1 MPVLHTQSPEIL
13 KMEGLHLFHA
23 GLSNCSMRVRLLL
36 DEKGL
41 EWTSHPVDLGKQENL
56 TDEYFRIN
64 PKGLVPALVD
74 DGVPVTESA
83 DILYYLEEKFPQPSF
98 TPDSTPDQAAMKEW
112 VDLAADLHMKAIK
125 TYVYGS
131 TGGATKKR
139 SDMKRYAEIE
149 PDKALVE
156 FHQKALDGIPEEE
169 VAQAVQ
175 MLETVFARMEARLK
189 DHAYLVG
196 DRISLADIAWIP
208 QYVVLSF
215 VGFDFSPYPAIKA
228 WDHRIGERSTY
239 KTAITDWL
247 PKVPPWLMLPMMK
260 VSSWWRRHL
269 TQ

>member
-83 DILYYLEEKFPQPSF
+83 DILFYLEEKFPQPSF

-112 VDLAADLHMKAIK
+112 VDQYLCTILATSINDKNYHAFYIHYYSLRVSLEQYIYLFYFSTLSK
-125 TYVYGS
+125 TFKRITVIC
-131 TGGATKKR
+131 TTKKHFKLIIT
-139 SDMKRYAEIE
+139 KRC
-149 PDKALVE
+149 L
-156 FHQKALDGIPEEE
+156 
-169 VAQAVQ
+169 
-175 MLETVFARMEARLK
+175 
-189 DHAYLVG
+189 
-196 DRISLADIAWIP
+196 
-208 QYVVLSF
+208 
-215 VGFDFSPYPAIKA
+215 
-228 WDHRIGERSTY
+228 
-239 KTAITDWL
+239 
-247 PKVPPWLMLPMMK
+247 
-260 VSSWWRRHL
+260 
-269 TQ
+269 